1 MVHIVDCSA
10 KWQPNLCP
18 PHRSICVAVR
28 KSIDLLITK
37 LCIDVDLQK
46 YVLWPAYKSTPQ
58 LSGRKFVQNF
68 STYTRAYMVI
78 NQTVSQTINQY
89 LGDQPVKTFLRII
102 KCINDSASRQQCL
115 SESSTNTY
123 TYRPPTSAMSTNKT
137 NKSTTNNYTNW
148 PPTRAMSTNETN
160 TAL

>member
-1 MVHIVDCSA
+1 
-10 KWQPNLCP
+10 
-18 PHRSICVAVR
+18 
-28 KSIDLLITK
+28 
-37 LCIDVDLQK
+37 
-46 YVLWPAYKSTPQ
+46 
-58 LSGRKFVQNF
+58 
-68 STYTRAYMVI
+68 MVI

-137 NKSTTNNYTNW
+137 NKSTTNNYTN
-148 PPTRAMSTNETN
+148 
-160 TAL
+160 